1 MDTHSITGALRRI
14 TAALRDVAQAV
25 QEHFTPRTAAS
36 GPAWAPQPVGG
47 AYLFPG
53 AGRPAGFM

>member
-1 MDTHSITGALRRI
+1 MDTHRITGALHRVM
-14 TAALRDVAQAV
+14 AALHHGAQAFAD
-25 QEHFTPRTAAS
+25 HFTPRTAAS
-36 GPAWAPQPVGG
+36 APAWGPQPVGG

>member
-1 MDTHSITGALRRI
+1 MDTNRITGALRRVI
-14 TAALRDVAQAV
+14 TALHPGAQAV
-25 QEHFTPRTAAS
+25 AEHFAPRTAAS
-36 GPAWAPQPVGG
+36 APAWGPQPAGG